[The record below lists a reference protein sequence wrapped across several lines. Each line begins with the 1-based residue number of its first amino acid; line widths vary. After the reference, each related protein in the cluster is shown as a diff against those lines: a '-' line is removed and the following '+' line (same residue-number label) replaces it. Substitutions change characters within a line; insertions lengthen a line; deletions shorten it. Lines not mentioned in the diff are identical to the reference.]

1 MDLNNGAIGKVPVL
15 IHYFP
20 LKSGHSTRDKAPDK
34 NRLRIK
40 IRWSEMTGLRP
51 RSPSLVEVNAQ
62 HTWGISTSVEYKGL
76 MWLTREIPVVYGV
89 YFEALCVKKVFKSEP
104 KLDF

>member
-1 MDLNNGAIGKVPVL
+1 MKRDDRIETDRVL
-15 IHYFP
+15 
-20 LKSGHSTRDKAPDK
+20 
-34 NRLRIK
+34 LR
-40 IRWSEMTGLRP
+40 S
-51 RSPSLVEVNAQ
+51 VEVNAQ

-89 YFEALCVKKVFKSEP
+89 YFEALCAKKVFKSEP